1 MELYGY
7 EREHIELVRSHLGES
22 CVLLRKD
29 GSFPL
34 DAPCKIAAY
43 GNGVRNT
50 VKGGTGSGEVNSRY
64 FVSVEDG
71 LKGVGFEI
79 VSTSWLDKYD
89 AEYKKAR
96 KEFVKSIKKEARAHR
111 VLAPVY
117 GMGKIM
123 PEPEYDIPIGTD
135 GDTAIYVLSRI
146 SGEGSDRKFVKG
158 DILLT
163 DTERRDI
170 LELNRRYKKF
180 MLILN
185 VGGVVDLSGLESVS
199 NILLLSQLGVETGRA
214 AADILL
220 GNIYPSGKL
229 TTTWAS
235 NKSSNHIHF
244 GSHDDTVYEEGIYV
258 GYRYFSTFGIKDLFC
273 FGHGLS
279 YTDFNIKSPTV
290 CVKNGE
296 FTIKAQVENVGAYK
310 GKEVVQAYLSAPAGK
325 LHKPKY
331 ELCGFAKTKE
341 LSPLESCDIEIKF
354 SIEDMASY
362 DEERECYVLEGGE
375 YFLYLGASLD
385 TVKMIAV
392 AFLPEDVDV
401 LRVKN
406 LCGAKKI
413 NEIVPHHILRDNCD
427 GALKITLDPD
437 SLKRERI
444 SYEEKAEIDIGVK
457 ALTDKE
463 LAYSGVGYY
472 NPKGGIL
479 SIIGNA
485 SAKIAG
491 AAGETTSLLKEKGFD
506 SVIMADGP
514 SGLRLSREFYRD
526 KRGKAH
532 PIGQSGI
539 PDSVLEYLPRVLRRI
554 LNTLVGK
561 NKAPRGYKTEYQYAT
576 ALPIGTAVAQSWN
589 LDLARAYGD
598 IVGDEME
605 RFGVHL
611 WLAPALNIH
620 RSIQCGRNF
629 EYYSEDPILSGY
641 MASAVTR
648 GVQSHRGKGVTIKH
662 FAANNQETNRYG
674 NNSVVSERAM
684 REIYLRG
691 FGICIK
697 NTDPVAVMTSYNL
710 LNGVHTA
717 EHSGILR
724 EYLRN
729 ELKYGGVVMTDWII
743 GGGIMADKN
752 DKHPRTTPYKIAS
765 AGGDIIMPGCKGD
778 VKGILKGLKK
788 GYLSRI
794 QLEKNATRVYK
805 MTKKLNCNREQE

>member
-1 MELYGY
+1 MELYSY

-22 CVLLRKD
+22 CVLLSKD
-29 GSFPL
+29 GKFPL

-50 VKGGTGSGEVNSRY
+50 IKGGTGSGEVNSRY
-64 FVSVEDG
+64 FISVEDG
-71 LKGVGFEI
+71 LKAAGFEI
-79 VSTSWLDKYD
+79 STWAWLDKYD
-89 AEYKKAR
+89 TEYKKAR
-96 KEFVKSIKKEARAHR
+96 KEFVKRIKREARAHR
-111 VLAPVY
+111 ALAPVY

-123 PEPEYDIPIGTD
+123 PEPEYEIPLD
-135 GDTAIYVLSRI
+135 GEGDAAIYVLSRI
-146 SGEGSDRKFVKG
+146 SGEGSDREFIKG

-170 LELNRRYKKF
+170 LSLNSRYEKF

-185 VGGVVDLSGLESVS
+185 VGGVVDLSGLESIS

-214 AADILL
+214 VADILL

-235 NKSSNHIHF
+235 NKDSNHIHF

-279 YTDFNIKSPTV
+279 YTEFDIKSPTV

-296 FTIKAQVENVGAYK
+296 FTIKAQVKNTGAYK
-310 GKEVVQAYLSAPAGK
+310 GKEVLQAYLSAPTGK
-325 LHKPKY
+325 LHKPRY
-331 ELCGFAKTKE
+331 ELCGFTKTRE
-341 LSPLESCDIEIKF
+341 LSPLEECEAQIKF
-354 SIEDMASY
+354 NIEDMASY
-362 DEERECYVLEGGE
+362 DEERECYVLEKGE

-385 TVKMIAV
+385 TVKLIAV

-401 LRVKN
+401 LRAKN
-406 LCGAKKI
+406 LCGGEKI
-413 NEIVPHHILRDNCD
+413 HEIAPEPTLREISE
-427 GALKITLDPD
+427 GAIRITLDKG
-437 SLKRERI
+437 SLRSERV
-444 SYEEKAEIDIGVK
+444 SYEEKTEIDENIKG
-457 ALTDKE
+457 LTDKE
-463 LAYSGVGYY
+463 LAYAGVGYF

-485 SAKIAG
+485 SARVAG
-491 AAGETTSLLKEKGFD
+491 AAGETTALLKEKCFD

-526 KRGKAH
+526 KKGNSH

-539 PDSVLEYLPRVLRRI
+539 PDSVLEYLPRVLRKV

-589 LDLARAYGD
+589 LDLAQSYGD

-629 EYYSEDPILSGY
+629 EYYSEDPILSGHI
-641 MASAVTR
+641 ASAVTR

-697 NTDPVAVMTSYNL
+697 NADPVAVMTSYNL

-717 EHSGILR
+717 EHKGILE
-724 EYLRN
+724 EYLRK
-729 ELKYGGVVMTDWII
+729 ELNYGGVVMTDWII
-743 GGGIMADKN
+743 GGGIMADKK

-778 VKGILKGLKK
+778 VKGILKGLKE
-788 GYLSRI
+788 GCLLRH

-805 MTKKLNCNREQE
+805 MTKKLNSK